1 MNPERNKI
9 TVVTSQNVVQVT
21 FVCISEELA
30 ARTAE
35 TFAKILGEAD
45 PNAEL
50 VVFTAPQRS

>member
-1 MNPERNKI
+1 MIKRNRI
-9 TVVTSQNVVQVT
+9 TVVTSKNVVQVT